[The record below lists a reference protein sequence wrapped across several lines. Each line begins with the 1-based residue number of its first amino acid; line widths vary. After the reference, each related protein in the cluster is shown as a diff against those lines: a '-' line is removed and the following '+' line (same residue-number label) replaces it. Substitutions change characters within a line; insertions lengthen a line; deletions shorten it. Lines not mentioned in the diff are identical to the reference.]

1 MGKGGF
7 DVSVGAHTRLDGAV
21 IGSTAAADKN
31 RLETGTLGFSDIENR
46 ADYKVEHQ
54 SAGISTGGSIAG
66 QFAGNMANGLLVG
79 ANHSGSDSS
88 TTKAAVSEG
97 AIVIRDQASQAQ
109 DVSGLSRDVEH
120 ANQTLSPIFDKE
132 KEQNRLQEA
141 QLIGEIGNQAAD
153 IARTEGQIR
162 ATNAGKAELASHD
175 IKEPAKGASKEEW
188 ERYNEKLTATDSY
201 KAAQQQWGTGSAIQQ
216 GIQAATAALQ
226 GPAAGYQS
234 QASSWSAAPY
244 LAEVIHDMTTTKD
257 ANGHDVVNVQAN
269 LMAHAV
275 VGAVTAYAAGN
286 SAVAGASGAA
296 MGEYIAQQ
304 MYPGVK
310 REDLTEDQRQTIST
324 LGTLA
329 AALAGGVTGD
339 STAGAVAG
347 AQAGKNAVENNW
359 LHVNEKTELEVAKQ
373 KLKSNDPAERE
384 KAQQKINDLLE
395 KSISRDQKV
404 IDACGNGKAASAG
417 CAAARLEAYSAKS
430 EYETG
435 NYNNKVSDMYP
446 DAYGQIVNLLNITSV
461 DAQNQQQVKD
471 ALTQY
476 AMDVL
481 GVDRQT
487 AQSYAETKQ
496 GMDIIVASVT
506 PVLGSAAAKQLSKI
520 VDANLKVVA
529 KGYVD
534 GVKFSDTNQSARP
547 SQLADFNKPTLIND
561 VVQARIDKRP
571 DKNLPNGN
579 MGTAHAEVGVI
590 QQAYEKGM
598 TKGKD
603 MLMSVSGEKVCS
615 YCMSDIKIMAEKS
628 GLKSLTLF
636 EETTGRTLYWQA
648 GTKGFRVKGANDE

>member
-1 MGKGGF
+1 
-7 DVSVGAHTRLDGAV
+7 
-21 IGSTAAADKN
+21 
-31 RLETGTLGFSDIENR
+31 
-46 ADYKVEHQ
+46 
-54 SAGISTGGSIAG
+54 
-66 QFAGNMANGLLVG
+66 
-79 ANHSGSDSS
+79 
-88 TTKAAVSEG
+88 
-97 AIVIRDQASQAQ
+97 
-109 DVSGLSRDVEH
+109 
-120 ANQTLSPIFDKE
+120 
-132 KEQNRLQEA
+132 
-141 QLIGEIGNQAAD
+141 
-153 IARTEGQIR
+153 
-162 ATNAGKAELASHD
+162 
-175 IKEPAKGASKEEW
+175 
-188 ERYNEKLTATDSY
+188 
-201 KAAQQQWGTGSAIQQ
+201 
-216 GIQAATAALQ
+216 
-226 GPAAGYQS
+226 
-234 QASSWSAAPY
+234 
-244 LAEVIHDMTTTKD
+244 
-257 ANGHDVVNVQAN
+257 
-269 LMAHAV
+269 
-275 VGAVTAYAAGN
+275 
-286 SAVAGASGAA
+286 

-310 REDLTEDQRQTIST
+310 REDLTEEQRQTIST

-329 AALAGGVTGD
+329 AGLAGGVTGD

-373 KLKSNDPAERE
+373 KLKSKDPAERE
-384 KAQQKINDLLE
+384 QAQQKINDLLE

-404 IDACGNGKAASAG
+404 TDACGNGKAASAG

-534 GVKFSDTNQSARP
+534 GVKFSDTNQGARP
-547 SQLADFNKPTLIND
+547 SYLADVNKPTLINGRIQ
-561 VVQARIDKRP
+561 VKIDKQNKP
-571 DKNLPNGN
+571 LPNGN
-579 MGTAHAEVGVI
+579 MATAHAEVGVI
-590 QQAYEKGM
+590 QQAFEKGM
-598 TKGKD
+598 SQGREMT
-603 MLMSVSGEKVCS
+603 MSVSKEPVCG
-615 YCMSDIKIMAEKS
+615 YCRGDIAAMADKA
-628 GLKSLTLF
+628 GLKSLTIY
-636 EETTGRTLYWQA
+636 EEATGTVLYWQPGMKSIKA
-648 GTKGFRVKGANDE
+648 RD